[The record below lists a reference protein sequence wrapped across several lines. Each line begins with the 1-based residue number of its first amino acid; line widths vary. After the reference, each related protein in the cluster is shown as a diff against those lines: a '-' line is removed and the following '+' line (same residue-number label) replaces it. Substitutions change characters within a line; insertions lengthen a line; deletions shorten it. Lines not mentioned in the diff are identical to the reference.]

1 MKFLISVS
9 FSERIVLAFGGINKI
24 SICQKKFTWNI
35 SSGLVGIGDELN
47 VKFLEWVYRSIAL

>member
-24 SICQKKFTWNI
+24 SICQKMFTWNI

-47 VKFLEWVYRSIAL
+47 VKFLEWGFIVR